1 MASSQAADGTVVE
14 MMPSQQM
21 PVQGGMFVPQIF
33 MPQTGTGPQQ
43 SPNPN
48 AAAAPEEITSRQQI
62 INSAAKTPI
71 TTASLPLW
79 KLPRT
84 RLSECVEWVREDFDA
99 TYTANLD
106 GKGLAALL
114 WMLCRVRPDLKA
126 TDMRVNNYLELY
138 KRFEVGKTR
147 EETRNPGEYKQ
158 TVASIEGLDSPFEQN
173 SVLSFAKHLG
183 FNDDWVGKATKK
195 RKGKA
200 GAPEDG
206 TTQGQ
211 LQLEDAIPP
220 RLSITDGPAPV
231 APASA
236 TVPPA
241 ATIPPAAGDV
251 MTALTALM
259 ASFQSQV
266 AAGPPP
272 APAATAL
279 ATRSKRRRVWRAGRE
294 VASASSA
301 TGASAPPVPAAPGPV
316 PAPPVPAAGPVPTPV
331 PAAAEPVPA
340 AVPAAAEPAAAEPV
354 PLPDAPG
361 AEPVGAP
368 GDDGATQPA
377 GDAGPPECVF
387 CRDVL
392 GTIGVEALECG
403 HTYHTECLNGY
414 MEATGKDKSN
424 ACPFKCHGHLQRVD
438 FVVDDAPAAAPPND
452 EVINVEVETAVAETE
467 IAATEM
473 FGPGPNR

>member
-1 MASSQAADGTVVE
+1 
-14 MMPSQQM
+14 
-21 PVQGGMFVPQIF
+21 
-33 MPQTGTGPQQ
+33 
-43 SPNPN
+43 
-48 AAAAPEEITSRQQI
+48 
-62 INSAAKTPI
+62 
-71 TTASLPLW
+71 
-79 KLPRT
+79 
-84 RLSECVEWVREDFDA
+84 
-99 TYTANLD
+99 
-106 GKGLAALL
+106 
-114 WMLCRVRPDLKA
+114 
-126 TDMRVNNYLELY
+126 
-138 KRFEVGKTR
+138 
-147 EETRNPGEYKQ
+147 
-158 TVASIEGLDSPFEQN
+158 
-173 SVLSFAKHLG
+173 
-183 FNDDWVGKATKK
+183 
-195 RKGKA
+195 
-200 GAPEDG
+200 
-206 TTQGQ
+206 
-211 LQLEDAIPP
+211 
-220 RLSITDGPAPV
+220 
-231 APASA
+231 
-236 TVPPA
+236 
-241 ATIPPAAGDV
+241 

-272 APAATAL
+272 APAAKAL
-279 ATRSKRRRVWRAGRE
+279 ATRIKRRRVWQAGRE